1 MPHEEKESYYVLE
14 LLKDTG
20 GKAAETAGEMAA
32 LRKKLEAC
40 MEKDRK
46 RARNIHT
53 ALKKQKET
61 LLKTLSEMPLPLM
74 EIGMDSLSKYTWKL
88 IASVR
93 AFQIMTPDYSKLVQA
108 VKSLVEKLPQNNNTV
123 NAAVIGRLMNRVKMG
138 YYPTEMEHLAH
149 IKRGIVFPENVSVNL
164 FDPCCG
170 QGLALAALGEGVDC
184 ATYGMELDNR
194 RAEDALC
201 RLTRIGFGSFFY
213 SRVSKNVFHAMLL
226 NPPYLSVLSEYGG
239 RYRSEKRFLVES
251 VPHLMAG
258 GLLIYI
264 IPYYRLT
271 EDVCRFL
278 CENFQD
284 ITVWKFYGEEFARF
298 SQIAVMGSR
307 KEREKCGDAEAE
319 ALSMAVCDMDSVPE
333 LSQLP
338 DGRYA
343 LPEQP
348 KTVSLFKGAEFN
360 KAELA
365 AQLACS
371 NSFTQIFE
379 KNRLDMME
387 RRPLLPL
394 SIGQIGLIGGS
405 GLINGLIA
413 GDAPHIIKGRVV
425 KETRT
430 RQETVL
436 NPGGECVKEI
446 HEIRS
451 NKMVFNIL
459 TPEGFRSL
467 S

>member
-184 ATYGMELDNR
+184 ATYGMELDR
-194 RAEDALC
+194 Q
-201 RLTRIGFGSFFY
+201 
-213 SRVSKNVFHAMLL
+213 
-226 NPPYLSVLSEYGG
+226 
-239 RYRSEKRFLVES
+239 
-251 VPHLMAG
+251 
-258 GLLIYI
+258 GL
-264 IPYYRLT
+264 
-271 EDVCRFL
+271 
-278 CENFQD
+278 
-284 ITVWKFYGEEFARF
+284 
-298 SQIAVMGSR
+298 
-307 KEREKCGDAEAE
+307 
-319 ALSMAVCDMDSVPE
+319 
-333 LSQLP
+333 
-338 DGRYA
+338 
-343 LPEQP
+343 
-348 KTVSLFKGAEFN
+348 
-360 KAELA
+360 
-365 AQLACS
+365 
-371 NSFTQIFE
+371 
-379 KNRLDMME
+379 
-387 RRPLLPL
+387 
-394 SIGQIGLIGGS
+394 
-405 GLINGLIA
+405 
-413 GDAPHIIKGRVV
+413 
-425 KETRT
+425 
-430 RQETVL
+430 
-436 NPGGECVKEI
+436 
-446 HEIRS
+446 
-451 NKMVFNIL
+451 
-459 TPEGFRSL
+459 
-467 S
+467 

>member
-1 MPHEEKESYYVLE
+1 MPHEKTYYALD
-14 LLKDTG
+14 LLKNAG
-20 GKAAETAGEMAA
+20 EKAAEAVSEMSAM
-32 LRKKLEAC
+32 RKKLDKY
-40 MEKDRK
+40 METDRK
-46 RARNIHT
+46 RAKNIHT

-61 LLKTLSEMPLPLM
+61 LLKTLSELPLPLM
-74 EIGMDSLSKYTWKL
+74 ESGMDSLSTYTQKL
-88 IASVR
+88 IASIR
-93 AFQIMTPDYSKLVQA
+93 AFQIMTPDYSKLERA
-108 VKSLVEKLPQNNNTV
+108 VNKLVEQLPQNNNAV

-138 YYPTEMEHLAH
+138 YYPTDLEHLAH
-149 IKRGIVFPENVSVNL
+149 IKRGIAFPENAVANL

-170 QGLALAALGEGVDC
+170 KGLALAALGEGTNC
-184 ATYGMELDNR
+184 ATYGVELDNG
-194 RAEDALC
+194 RADEALC
-201 RLTRIGFGSFFY
+201 CLTRVGFGSFFH
-213 SRVSKNVFHAMLL
+213 SRISKNVFHAMLL
-226 NPPYLSVLSEYGG
+226 NPPYLSVLSECGG

-251 VPHLMAG
+251 IPHLMMD

-271 EDVCRFL
+271 KDVCKVL
-278 CENFQD
+278 CDNFQD

-459 TPEGFRSL
+459 TPDGYRSL